1 YAKLWAGLGLIVGS
15 LVAIAVMVFFGLGF
29 DVAILAKVILTPLIL
44 GVAILWTMYRQRGLV
59 VLVYPTGL
67 LRLRRGEVDSFPW
80 YDIAEVRMKVQ
91 RVEAA
96 EVIRDETGQPTACWL
111 PTEVPTVQFWK
122 AWLTVERTDGT
133 EAHFGPALADYDRL
147 AEEVQRRT
155 FPRAWAIARDR
166 LLDGLT
172 VAFGD
177 LDATPPGLRHVGK
190 LLPCRELKE
199 S

>member
-1 YAKLWAGLGLIVGS
+1 
-15 LVAIAVMVFFGLGF
+15 M
-29 DVAILAKVILTPLIL
+29 
-44 GVAILWTMYRQRGLV
+44 
-59 VLVYPTGL
+59 
-67 LRLRRGEVDSFPW
+67 
-80 YDIAEVRMKVQ
+80 
-91 RVEAA
+91 
-96 EVIRDETGQPTACWL
+96 
-111 PTEVPTVQFWK
+111 PTVQFWK

-177 LDATPPGLRHVGK
+177 LDATPAGLRHVGK
-190 LLPCRELKE
+190 LLPWRELKE
-199 S
+199 IAVAQGRLTIKRSKGWLPWAILDNSKVPNPHVLLALVAEARKPHAAAVPAGQPHPDDEHNGE